1 MKIINFT
8 LVIIAISFL
17 TSCDNPSNNIK
28 IENIEH
34 KIFAKVFP
42 ETGEIN
48 VSDSLTIPIEF
59 WNKLKDHSFT
69 LNKGLVIKNIEKLN
83 IENKGLSS
91 DSLDNL
97 YYVKS
102 INKINGNPILI
113 LSYNGKFYGKF
124 EDQIAEYARG
134 FSETNGIVSDTGV
147 YLSSSSSWLP
157 QFDLNCL
164 IKYQLKVEINKDWKV
179 LSAGD
184 LISKTENNDKIIYNF
199 ESNNPIDDVFLIAN
213 KWTEFEITS
222 NNVKL
227 QALLLSPDSTLAN
240 KYLQATSNY
249 LNLYEKLI
257 GNYPYSKFALVENFW
272 ETGYGMPSFTLLGS
286 QVIRFPWILYSSYP
300 HELLHNY
307 WGNGVFVNDTL
318 GNWCEG
324 ITAYMADHLM
334 KEEQN
339 QGKEYRQATLEK
351 FTNYVND
358 GNDFPIKEFVNRN
371 NSAQEAVGYGKV
383 LMLNNML
390 RVNVGDS
397 LFLAAYRKLY
407 NDFKFKRASFYD
419 IQKCFENVSGKDF
432 SKFFTQ
438 WINRTGAPK
447 IELENVKCELKNNK
461 YKLSFDL
468 KQIQKE
474 DEFDLN
480 IPVYVL
486 FNNDTN
492 YFRDLV
498 FMDTKAKSYSFEF
511 EKRPVEL
518 LIDPQFNVMRR
529 LDKSEIP
536 ATLSQLFGQKEAVI
550 ILPSKSKNLKSYE
563 MLANLWTQNQ
573 KAQGFNL
580 EILYDNKIKELPTDK
595 GVWIIGAENKFN
607 NIKEFNENYK
617 NIVDVEQVKSFAE
630 KGGVVY
636 IMPNKNYL
644 PIGFLSADNSD
655 LIISLS
661 HRLLHYGKYSL
672 LGFEPT
678 KGSNTLKEILP
689 IKDSPL
695 SKKIEYSDSNII
707 VIAKIKPRKALSD
720 LVK

>member
-83 IENKGLSS
+83 IEKKGLSS

-102 INKINGNPILI
+102 INKISGNPILI

-595 GVWIIGAENKFN
+595 GVWIIGVENKFN
-607 NIKEFNENYK
+607 NIKKFNENYK

-695 SKKIEYSDSNII
+695 NAKIEYSDSNII

>member
-97 YYVKS
+97 YYLKS

-419 IQKCFENVSGKDF
+419 IQKCFESVSGKDF

-447 IELENVKCELKNNK
+447 IELENLKCELKNNK

-511 EKRPVEL
+511 EKRPAEL
-518 LIDPQFNVMRR
+518 LIDPQFNIMRR

>member
-83 IENKGLSS
+83 IEKKGLSS

-102 INKINGNPILI
+102 INKISGNPILI

-419 IQKCFENVSGKDF
+419 IQKCFESVSGKDF

-447 IELENVKCELKNNK
+447 IELKNVKCELKNNK

-511 EKRPVEL
+511 EKRPAEL

>member
-511 EKRPVEL
+511 EKRPAEL

>member
-97 YYVKS
+97 YYLKS

-511 EKRPVEL
+511 EKRPAEL